1 MADELHDYK
10 ERHRFWTE
18 ISLEQLSTTN
28 NLLLTISTGFLAF
41 CFDKQSIKS
50 IITDS
55 TLSYNWSLFYYFA
68 SLALIALSITLGI
81 AVLFC
86 RLYDFRISRHLSLT
100 RKRYYQKHSKVI
112 TIGKNEGNIN
122 MCHRLKSLH
131 FIIFCKFPF
140 ISEGWINENLQ
151 DKKLIEGIEK
161 LKQLSKVLGSA
172 TWLWTKIQ
180 VLLFFSSV
188 ICYVLH
194 FWMI

>member
-1 MADELHDYK
+1 MTDELLDYN
-10 ERHRFWTE
+10 ERHRFWTQ

-50 IITDS
+50 IITAS

-86 RLYDFRISRHLSLT
+86 RLYNFRISRHLVLT
-100 RKRYYQKHSKVI
+100 RKRVFKQYKGEILLDDDLKDANFFMRIS
-112 TIGKNEGNIN
+112 TIYT
-122 MCHRLKSLH
+122 
-131 FIIFCKFPF
+131 IIFIELPF
-140 ISEGWINENLQ
+140 IDKTIIN
-151 DKKLIEGIEK
+151 DYGKDEK
-161 LKQLSKVLGSA
+161 LKDKFNDLRQISKVLGSA
-172 TWLWTKIQ
+172 SWLWTKIQ

>member
-1 MADELHDYK
+1 MTDEFQDYK
-10 ERHRFWTE
+10 ERHRFWTQ
-18 ISLEQLSTTN
+18 ISLEQLSITN

-50 IITDS
+50 IIADS
-55 TLSYNWSLFYYFA
+55 TLSYNWSLFYYFT
-68 SLALIALSITLGI
+68 SLSLIALSIILGI

-112 TIGKNEGNIN
+112 TIGKNEESIN
-122 MCHRLKSLH
+122 MCHRLKSLYS
-131 FIIFCKFPF
+131 IIFSKFPL
-140 ISEGWINENLQ
+140 ISECWINENLQ
-151 DKKLIEGIEK
+151 DKNLMEGVEK
-161 LKQLSKVLGSA
+161 LKRLSKVLGSA
-172 TWLWTKIQ
+172 SWLWTKIQ

>member
-1 MADELHDYK
+1 MAEELHDYK
-10 ERHRFWTE
+10 ERHRFWTQ

-41 CFDKQSIKS
+41 CFDKESIKN
-50 IITDS
+50 IIKDS

-68 SLALIALSITLGI
+68 SLGLIALSITLGI

-100 RKRYYQKHSKVI
+100 RKRFYEKHSKVI
-112 TIGKNEGNIN
+112 TIEKNKESIN
-122 MCHRLKSLH
+122 MCHRLKSLY
-131 FIIFCKFPF
+131 FIIFCEFPH
-140 ISEGWINENLQ
+140 INKDCINDNPQDQNLI
-151 DKKLIEGIEK
+151 DGVGK
-161 LKQLSKVLGSA
+161 LKQLSKILGSA
-172 TWLWTKIQ
+172 TWRWTKIQ

-194 FWMI
+194 FWLT

>member
-1 MADELHDYK
+1 MTEELKDYSD
-10 ERHRFWTE
+10 RHKFWMQ

-55 TLSYNWSLFYYFA
+55 TLSYNWSLLYYFA
-68 SLALIALSITLGI
+68 SLGLIALSITLGI

-86 RLYDFRISRHLSLT
+86 RLYNFRISRHLVLT
-100 RKRYYQKHSKVI
+100 RKRVFKQYKGEILIDNDLKDVNIFRRIS
-112 TIGKNEGNIN
+112 TI
-122 MCHRLKSLH
+122 
-131 FIIFCKFPF
+131 FTIIFIELPF
-140 ISEGWINENLQ
+140 IDKTIIN
-151 DKKLIEGIEK
+151 DYFKDEK
-161 LKQLSKVLGSA
+161 LKEKFNDLRQISKVLGSA
-172 TWLWTKIQ
+172 SWLWTKIQ

-194 FWMI
+194 FWML

>member
-1 MADELHDYK
+1 MTEELKTYSD
-10 ERHRFWTE
+10 RHRFWTQ

-100 RKRYYQKHSKVI
+100 RKRFFEEKIDVK
-112 TIGKNEGNIN
+112 KLEKDFDPFNL
-122 MCHRLKSLH
+122 CDRLSAIYSIIFKELP
-131 FIIFCKFPF
+131 FIIKKDLNDY
-140 ISEGWINENLQ
+140 EKDENLK
-151 DKKLIEGIEK
+151 DKFNRLRKI
-161 LKQLSKVLGSA
+161 SKVLGSA
-172 TWLWTKIQ
+172 SWLWTKNQ

-194 FWMI
+194 FWLT